1 MRTTGRS
8 RAFTLVELLIAFA
21 ISTVLLGVIWYFFL
35 GFQGLGERGKGKLE
49 LNQYAEL
56 AMENLVRD
64 CRMAEAVLEL
74 RPDRLRIERSTLPDD
89 LPYQHLAFRSRV
101 VETVTY
107 DVLREGGKAAF
118 RRAVGFEQPRVL
130 FRVDDCG
137 KEVFQGLVMEAMPG
151 IVERKKLG
159 EKFYWPKLSS
169 FDPVGQSSSD
179 LKRIVLLRVG
189 FDLELRKDTISLVS
203 KVFLPSVHQKI
214 TQQDWNAE

>member
-1 MRTTGRS
+1 MIFTRR

-64 CRMAEAVLEL
+64 MRMAEAVLEL
-74 RPDRLRIERSTLPDD
+74 RPDRLRIERSALPEN
-89 LPYQHLAFRSRV
+89 LPYQQLAFRSRV

-107 DVLREGGKAAF
+107 EVVREERFVSF
-118 RRAVGFEQPRVL
+118 RRSVGFGDPREL

-137 KEVFQGLVMEAMPG
+137 KEVFEGLVLQNMPS
-151 IVERKKLG
+151 IAERQKMG
-159 EKFYWPKLSS
+159 DAFFWPKLEP
-169 FDPVGQSSSD
+169 FEALGQSSSD
-179 LKRIVLLRVG
+179 LKRIILLRVS
-189 FDLELRKDTISLVS
+189 FDLKLKKDSISLVS
-203 KVFLPSVHQKI
+203 KVFLPSVYQRVTQK
-214 TQQDWNAE
+214 DWNPE